1 MYPITDCRLTG
12 LSHTQQVSRLIEG
25 GASLIQLREKHR
37 SPSEFYDDASAAL
50 ALAREHDVLL
60 LINDRVDITLAL
72 GADGVHLGQ
81 YDMPIPEA
89 RVLLGRS
96 AVIGVS
102 THTVGQAE
110 LATSLPIDYLA
121 FGPVFPTASKED
133 HEPVAGLQQLREQG
147 ELCQCELTACC
158 TIAQPTVSH
167 HLKVLREAGIVLGE
181 KRGVWVYYRLNP
193 SALDGLRRYV
203 A

>member
-133 HEPVAGLQQLREQG
+133 HEPVAGLQQLHTVRQKTTGMRLVAIGGITYENMRSAFEAG
-147 ELCQCELTACC
+147 ADSVAVIGAVLSNPAK
-158 TIAQPTVSH
+158 IAQNFS
-167 HLKVLREAGIVLGE
+167 
-181 KRGVWVYYRLNP
+181 RLNDR
-193 SALDGLRRYV
+193 AHL
-203 A
+203 

>member
-1 MYPITDCRLTG
+1 VYPITDCRLTG

-133 HEPVAGLQQLREQG
+133 HEPVAGLQQLHTVRQKTTGMRLVAIGGITYENMRSAFEAG
-147 ELCQCELTACC
+147 ADCVAVIGAVLSNPAK
-158 TIAQPTVSH
+158 IAQNFS
-167 HLKVLREAGIVLGE
+167 
-181 KRGVWVYYRLNP
+181 RLNDR
-193 SALDGLRRYV
+193 AHL
-203 A
+203 

>member
-110 LATSLPIDYLA
+110 LATSVPIDYLA

-133 HEPVAGLQQLREQG
+133 HEPVAGLQQLRTVRQKTTGMRLVAIGGITYENIRDAFEAG
-147 ELCQCELTACC
+147 ADCVAVIGAVLSNPAK
-158 TIAQPTVSH
+158 IAQNFS
-167 HLKVLREAGIVLGE
+167 
-181 KRGVWVYYRLNP
+181 RLNDR
-193 SALDGLRRYV
+193 AHL
-203 A
+203 

>member
-121 FGPVFPTASKED
+121 FGPVFPTATKED
-133 HEPVAGLQQLREQG
+133 HEPVAGLQQLHTVRQKTTGMRLVAIGGITYENMRSAFEAG
-147 ELCQCELTACC
+147 ADCVAVIGAVLSNPAK
-158 TIAQPTVSH
+158 IAQNFS
-167 HLKVLREAGIVLGE
+167 
-181 KRGVWVYYRLNP
+181 RLNDR
-193 SALDGLRRYV
+193 AHL
-203 A
+203 